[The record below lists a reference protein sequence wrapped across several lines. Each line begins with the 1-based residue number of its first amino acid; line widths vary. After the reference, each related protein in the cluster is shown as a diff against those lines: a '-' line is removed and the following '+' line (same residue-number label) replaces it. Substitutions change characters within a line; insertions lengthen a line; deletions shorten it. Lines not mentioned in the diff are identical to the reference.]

1 MPPVWPTARA
11 VIHSST
17 FQMVVIPAAGVYK
30 PATVVALAMVPG
42 VGSTP
47 SAKMNVAAAVLAMFP
62 HACATRWTPALA
74 FALAT
79 AGTPHSAPPGGNS
92 SHIEPD
98 VCGSEYPARKVPMI
112 GAVDHAVAI
121 CPIDAGAEKSLDPPD
136 ARPVP
141 VFVADGRASVNAM
154 SLPATAPVCST
165 FTRTPT
171 SHSRFA
177 AVPYS
182 DRSAVE
188 EVAARVMVP
197 RAE

>member
-47 SAKMNVAAAVLAMFP
+47 SAKMNVAAAVLAMVP
-62 HACATRWTPALA
+62 HAFRYTA
-74 FALAT
+74 FPGPEAGGFMKYT
-79 AGTPHSAPPGGNS
+79 AGMDATGRNS
-92 SHIEPD
+92 PHIEHA

-112 GAVDHAVAI
+112 GAVDHAVAT

-136 ARPVP
+136 A
-141 VFVADGRASVNAM
+141 
-154 SLPATAPVCST
+154 
-165 FTRTPT
+165 
-171 SHSRFA
+171 
-177 AVPYS
+177 
-182 DRSAVE
+182 
-188 EVAARVMVP
+188 
-197 RAE
+197 